1 MQRNI
6 LILITALLALCANAS
21 DKNTV
26 VVPKQFTKGQSSI
39 IPEKTDYLKLQNIA
53 FNRRGEQQGLIAA
66 LQPVLDSIVSTNYEL
81 PFFSL
86 TISPMVAGG
95 TRVEIASYDVM
106 QEPAAARK
114 LLYGVLKIR
123 NCYFIVKNA
132 VTTTAD
138 NILLLQQMWTNA
150 SGKTRFERIFE
161 LVTDPVHYG
170 GTKYVGLY
178 KNGHIT
184 PSTFIVNGEDL
195 LHPQPTEPQAYPDEP
210 QATNNTGVQ

>member
-1 MQRNI
+1 MLRNI
-6 LILITALLALCANAS
+6 LILTAALLALCASAG

-26 VVPKQFTKGQSSI
+26 VVPKQFTRDQSGM
-39 IPEKTDYLKLQNIA
+39 IPEKTDYMKLQNLA
-53 FNRRGEQQGLIAA
+53 FNRRGEQQSLIAA

-86 TISPMVAGG
+86 TLRPMTAGG
-95 TRVEIASYDVM
+95 TRVEIASYDMM

-114 LLYGVLKIR
+114 LLYGVLKIK

-132 VTTTAD
+132 VTTTD
-138 NILLLQQMWTNA
+138 NILLLQQMWVNS

-170 GTKYVGLY
+170 GTKFVGQY
-178 KNGHIT
+178 QNGRIT

-195 LHPQPTEPQAYPDEP
+195 LHPKSAEPLPRETIGQ
-210 QATNNTGVQ
+210 